1 MFNVS
6 CLGYIQIMN
15 LISCY
20 EGSSNKSGAY
30 REDMLAEIYP

>member
-6 CLGYIQIMN
+6 CLGYIKFIN
-15 LISCY
+15 LISSY
-20 EGSSNKSGAY
+20 EGSSNKKGTY